1 MRLARVDVGSGC
13 TGGHRTSSVR
23 GTPSSGRQRSGTRPW
38 SGGGRVGGSGT
49 IGAHRRPL
57 SCQDDVP
64 TGAHPGVQ
72 HPGAV
77 GGPRVED
84 GVRPHDLPE
93 QW

>member
-1 MRLARVDVGSGC
+1 M
-13 TGGHRTSSVR
+13 
-23 GTPSSGRQRSGTRPW
+23 
-38 SGGGRVGGSGT
+38 GGSGT